1 MKKTTQIRLS
11 ALIIAALFATGCAST
26 HRLDGGRSA
35 VFGVDTNGVA
45 NGTEIEGPRIAF
57 LGSVVQLFSF
67 TKRANLAAS
76 IDEPSASA
84 GYTAASKTAMENASA
99 QMTRSNGVKTVTYG
113 AQGVTTDAQDAKGI
127 LDALQKLT
135 PAGQVKP

>member
-1 MKKTTQIRLS
+1 MKSIIVLS
-11 ALIIAALFATGCAST
+11 LVFFLSGCAST

-35 VFGVDTNGVA
+35 IFGVNTNGVA
-45 NGTEIEGPRIAF
+45 NGTEIEGPRIA
-57 LGSVVQLFSF
+57 LMGSVIQLFSF
-67 TKRANLAAS
+67 TKRDNVAS
-76 IDEPSASA
+76 TIDEPSASA

-113 AQGVTTDAQDAKGI
+113 AQGVATDAQDLKAI
-127 LDALQKLT
+127 LDGLQKLT